1 MQEQKKETNTKNY
14 KVVIKDAFWQ
24 IIGRVISAVGGFV
37 VLQLTTP
44 YLWPLRFWDYNTL
57 LKYFAIW
64 SALADFG
71 LYVIGLRE
79 LWALR
84 EQVANLPEAE
94 QKEQLSVYY
103 SKFVMSRVV
112 TVTVVYGVALLIA
125 YMIPSYR
132 ENIYLVRWLPIG
144 MLFSA
149 TFMLAGIVQL
159 PLQLFWKMEQV
170 SIGLTVAR
178 IAQLAIM
185 CLVLWLYPNPWFDVH
200 GGWLIPFVLIISTV
214 LVSGLGQMLYVRYKS
229 EHYIHLKPIIDLQFT
244 WNHMKS
250 NRQYGISYYL
260 SSFHT
265 LIVTI
270 ILSVMYPTE
279 QWFLYVGIWWLAL
292 SLIEILL
299 IIPSSL
305 GNSMIHKV
313 SGLPVEEKLH
323 HFWHLMMLLL
333 WVGWLVMTNFFVFRE
348 HIIYFIAKQ
357 EYLTSFLTSQNH
369 GIFTM
374 WSDYI
379 LPFLGVVITLSF
391 VKQVFNYIF
400 VSTGNQNKLLG
411 VNGWW
416 LLVWLSFGFGFI
428 VTKNLMGWV
437 ITQTTL
443 EILYVCGALRVASR
457 LKLVPYIN
465 YKVIGIL
472 AAIMVVIG
480 LSGNELIHL
489 YVPYTHKIWFILSAL
504 WFNWLVIAASYPW
517 VKKIAKGM

>member
-1 MQEQKKETNTKNY
+1 MKEQKETDTKNY

-24 IIGRVISAVGGFV
+24 IVGRVVSALGGFI

-44 YLWPLRFWDYNTL
+44 YLGPLRFGDYNTL

-71 LYVIGLRE
+71 LYVIWLRE
-79 LWALR
+79 IWALR
-84 EQVANLPEAE
+84 DSITHLPEAE

-112 TVTVVYGVALLIA
+112 TVVIVYGVALLIA
-125 YMIPSYR
+125 YLVPSYR
-132 ENIYLVRWLPIG
+132 ENIYLAWWLPIG

-149 TFMLAGIVQL
+149 TFMLAWIVQL
-159 PLQLFWKMEQV
+159 PLQIFWKMEQV

-178 IAQLAIM
+178 VAQLVIM
-185 CLVLWLYPNPWFDVH
+185 FLVLWIYPQPWFTTH
-200 GGWLIPFVLIISTV
+200 GGGLIPFLLIIGTV
-214 LVSGLGQMLYVRYKS
+214 LVSGLWQMLYVLYKS
-229 EHYIHLKPIIDLQFT
+229 HQFIPLKPIIDLQFT

-250 NRQYGISYYL
+250 NWQYWISYYL

-270 ILSVMYPTE
+270 ILSILYPTE

-313 SGLPVEEKLH
+313 SWLPLEEKLH
-323 HFWHLMMLLL
+323 HFGHLMMLLL
-333 WVGWLVMTNFFVFRE
+333 WIGCLVMTNFVVFRE

-369 GIFTM
+369 GVFTM

-379 LPFLGVVITLSF
+379 LPFLWVVITLSF

-400 VSTGNQNKLLG
+400 VSTGNQNKLLS

-416 LLVWLSFGFGFI
+416 LLAWLSFGFGFI
-428 VTKNLMGWV
+428 VTKNLIGWV
-437 ITQTTL
+437 ITQSIL
-443 EILYVCGALRVASR
+443 EILYVWGARWTASR
-457 LKLVPYIN
+457 LKLVPYLD
-465 YKVIGIL
+465 YKVVGIL
-472 AAIMVVIG
+472 IMMMFVVG
-480 LSGNELIHL
+480 LVGHEVIHL
-489 YVPYTHKIWFILSAL
+489 YLPYTHKVWF
-504 WFNWLVIAASYPW
+504 VIAAVWLNGLIIGASYPW